1 MLWWYVEFSFCM
13 KWPYKGHLSV
23 FCLNLTW
30 LLCLAAWN
38 LIGFATPIPPQCMEA
53 LGMKSGDI
61 PDSAITASSS
71 ANAVSYAPSVGRLHF
86 LSAGSGRYGS
96 WAAGANNAQQWF
108 QVNFGSWTKVTAI
121 RTQGRQD
128 SSQWVKTYSIS
139 YSYDSVFHKTVY
151 NEYGSKKVRNCYRK
165 SMGKV
170 PYRPSFLL

>member
-1 MLWWYVEFSFCM
+1 
-13 KWPYKGHLSV
+13 
-23 FCLNLTW
+23 
-30 LLCLAAWN
+30 
-38 LIGFATPIPPQCMEA
+38 MEA
-53 LGMKSGDI
+53 LGMQSGDM

-108 QVNFGSWTKVTAI
+108 QVDFGSWTKVTAI

-128 SSQWVKTYSIS
+128 SNQWVKTYSIS
-139 YSYDSVFHKTVY
+139 YSYDSVFHTTVY
-151 NEYGSKKVRNCYRK
+151 NESGSKKVRNCYSK

-170 PYRPSFLL
+170 PSWPSFLL